1 MNLEDRIRQHYEV
14 ETTGTEPVDLTA
26 VVARGRRLRRR
37 AYAGTALFSVAGLA
51 IVVLAAASFLGGE
64 TVLDGSPVAAD
75 ESLQQQIDD
84 SWKPV
89 PDPVDPELVAVASDI
104 CPFDQR
110 ALVGP
115 PATMT
120 PVGSPELLVIDQ
132 RGVTATIVHGVKT
145 TTGEAS
151 TSCGAV
157 KVDGEWRRATEID
170 ADWPSLGSGHGGIPE
185 FVTEVRLRWPDGTE
199 VTGSVGNGH
208 YVIRYPDSLHD
219 MLTEPND
226 YVYMDQYT
234 DGTLV
239 STEFYMSLR
248 DIEELRQLEQ

>member
-1 MNLEDRIRQHYEV
+1 MNLEDRIRRHYEAQA
-14 ETTGTEPVDLTA
+14 TSTEPVDLNT
-26 VVARGRRLRRR
+26 VLTRGRRLRTR

-51 IVVLAAASFLGGE
+51 IAIVAAASLIGGE
-64 TVLDGSPVAAD
+64 TILDDSAIAVD
-75 ESLQQQIDD
+75 EVLQQQIDE
-84 SWKPV
+84 SWGPV
-89 PDPVDPELVAVASDI
+89 PDPVEPALAAVASEI

-110 ALVGP
+110 ALIGP

-132 RGVTATIVHGVKT
+132 RGITATIVNGVKT
-145 TTGEAS
+145 TTGEAA

-170 ADWPSLGSGHGGIPE
+170 ADWPSLAGGHGGVPE
-185 FVTEVRLRWPDGTE
+185 SVTEVRLRWPDGTE
-199 VTGSVGNGH
+199 VTGSVDNGH
-208 YVIRYPDSLHD
+208 YVIWYPSSLHD
-219 MLTEPND
+219 MLVEPND

-239 STEFYMSLR
+239 SSEFYMSLR
-248 DIEELRQLEQ
+248 DIEELRQLDQ